1 MFTEGHR
8 LNPPFLSL
16 EPERQD
22 MVSGLAGQSVTP
34 LSPLKTLLS
43 LGGSRF
49 PGMQLLGAP
58 VQELAPPLF
67 PALLFAGALRSRTGY
82 LLTLRPTPG

>member
-1 MFTEGHR
+1 
-8 LNPPFLSL
+8 
-16 EPERQD
+16 

-58 VQELAPPLF
+58 VQELAPPPPF
-67 PALLFAGALRSRTGY
+67 AALLFAGALRSRTGY